1 VTAPPGMELRSIV
14 LVVLLGLAALVV
26 GLSAVGV
33 LAARDTLPRMHFISP
48 VTSVAAPL
56 TAAAYVVDQGFG
68 LAGAL
73 AFAIAVLLA
82 VTGPPLGAAIAR
94 LSAEQQGLVSSERP
108 Q

>member
-1 VTAPPGMELRSIV
+1 MDVGSIAT
-14 LVVLLGLAALVV
+14 VVLLGIAALVV
-26 GLSAVGV
+26 VLSAVGV

-56 TAAAYVVDQGFG
+56 TAVAYVVDQGVG
-68 LAGAL
+68 LAGGL
-73 AFAIAVLLA
+73 VVAIAVLLA

-94 LSAEQQGLVSSERP
+94 LSAAEHGLVPSERS